1 MSKLRTFNHFTL
13 SNFLKDSLSMKA
25 FAKIVLATLFVSLVF
40 TLQGCGCDEGAA
52 KKCTKTTC
60 KDISDCFKSAS
71 CCDYEKDGAK
81 VKDAMKTLCDAA
93 GASGDNACA

>member
-40 TLQGCGCDEGAA
+40 TLQGCGCDEEGA
-52 KKCTKTTC
+52 KKCTTLTC
-60 KDISDCFKSAS
+60 KDLSECFKSAD
-71 CCDYEKDGAK
+71 CCDWEKDGQK
-81 VKDAMKTLCDAA
+81 MKDAMKALCTAVQ
-93 GASGDNACA
+93 ASADNACK